1 MQLFLQIY
9 GKKRASGIFSLSL
22 FILICIGC
30 RLMDRALCG
39 LIGLAVLFVLLGVL
53 MLLGRGDWL
62 IAGYNTASSKEKDRV
77 HIGRLRVL
85 VGGLLFYVAVLLP
98 IVKFY
103 AAWWF
108 PSIPILVGVFP
119 VIILANT
126 WAVKK

>member
-1 MQLFLQIY
+1 
-9 GKKRASGIFSLSL
+9 
-22 FILICIGC
+22 
-30 RLMDRALCG
+30 MDRALCG

-62 IAGYNTASSKEKDRV
+62 IAGYNTASSKEKERV